1 MEGTCGALHLIVEGY
16 LVQLEVVIHIALP
29 LEVLFGVMSPKEW
42 NLIIVGEVKVAHGS
56 SGLELVE

>member
-16 LVQLEVVIHIALP
+16 LVQLEVVIHLALP
-29 LEVLFGVMSPKEW
+29 LEALFGVMSPVEW
-42 NLIIVGEVKVAHGS
+42 KLIVVGEVEVSRGG